1 MGPTANAVFGV
12 APKGNRNKVTHEQEF
27 PTRRFFR
34 DPKHGIFG
42 GVCAGIANYFGFD
55 VTAVR
60 IITFCSMFFF
70 QTLILVYILLVFI
83 VPRQPNTPERTA
95 AERAFDRAIRRAPK
109 ATFAEVRYRFRDLEA
124 RLQKMERYVT
134 SKRFQMDREFDKLRD
149 QE

>member
-1 MGPTANAVFGV
+1 MS
-12 APKGNRNKVTHEQEF
+12 HHQEF

-60 IITFCSMFFF
+60 LVTFFSMLFF

-83 VPRQPNTPERTA
+83 VPRQPNTPERTT
-95 AERAFDRAIRRAPK
+95 AERAFDRAMRRAPK
-109 ATFAEVRYRFRDLEA
+109 ATFSEVRYRFRDLEA

-134 SKRFQMDREFDKLRD
+134 SKRFQLDREFDKLRN

>member
-1 MGPTANAVFGV
+1 M
-12 APKGNRNKVTHEQEF
+12 THYQEF

-60 IITFCSMFFF
+60 LVTFFSMLFF
-70 QTLILVYILLVFI
+70 QTLILVYIIFVFI

-95 AERAFDRAIRRAPK
+95 AERAFDRAVRRAPK
-109 ATFAEVRYRFRDLEA
+109 ATFAEVRYRFRHVEA

-134 SKRFQMDREFDKLRD
+134 SKRFQLDREFDKLRNR
-149 QE
+149 E

>member
-1 MGPTANAVFGV
+1 MSY
-12 APKGNRNKVTHEQEF
+12 HQEF

-60 IITFCSMFFF
+60 LVTFFSMLFF
-70 QTLILVYILLVFI
+70 QTLCLVYILLVFI

-95 AERAFDRAIRRAPK
+95 AERAFDRAMRRAPK
-109 ATFAEVRYRFRDLEA
+109 ATFAEVRYRFRDMEA

-134 SKRFQMDREFDKLRD
+134 SKRFQLDREFENLRNQD
-149 QE
+149 

>member
-1 MGPTANAVFGV
+1 MS
-12 APKGNRNKVTHEQEF
+12 HYQEF

-60 IITFCSMFFF
+60 LVTFFSMLFF
-70 QTLILVYILLVFI
+70 QTLCLVYILLVFI
-83 VPRQPNTPERTA
+83 VPRQPNTPERTT
-95 AERAFDRAIRRAPK
+95 AERAFDRAMRRAPK
-109 ATFAEVRYRFRDLEA
+109 ATFAEVRYRFRDMEA

-134 SKRFQMDREFDKLRD
+134 SKRFQLDREFENLRNQD
-149 QE
+149 

>member
-1 MGPTANAVFGV
+1 MS
-12 APKGNRNKVTHEQEF
+12 HHQEF

-60 IITFCSMFFF
+60 LITFFSMLFF
-70 QTLILVYILLVFI
+70 QSLIVAYILLVFI
-83 VPRQPNTPERTA
+83 VPRQPNVPERTI
-95 AERAFDRAIRRAPK
+95 AERAFDRAMRRAPK
-109 ATFAEVRYRFRDLEA
+109 ATFAEVRYRFREMEA

-134 SKRFQMDREFDKLRD
+134 SKRFQLDREFENLRNQD
-149 QE
+149 

>member
-1 MGPTANAVFGV
+1 
-12 APKGNRNKVTHEQEF
+12 VTHEQEF

-60 IITFCSMFFF
+60 IITFCCMLFF

-134 SKRFQMDREFDKLRD
+134 SKRFQLDREFDKLRD